1 MKKGH
6 ELVHEIQQTAAVFGR
21 NKECNVVFEAD
32 GETAVAYTD
41 GTEITLPSLPDNLE
55 FTHEEVM
62 TMRGLLDH
70 EAGHVR
76 HTDFASI
83 KKFGDTQSQQ
93 AFSISNTLE
102 DIRLEGLVMKE
113 YPGSQKNFHTMRES
127 VGAKELEYT
136 KANQEVFT
144 TITAPAIQSAIIRA
158 GTLDYAGENN
168 REMYNMLPDRF
179 KAWGHKF
186 ADLARECKNTEEIC
200 NLALAVEKLLE
211 ESTLNKPPEP
221 MPEDG
226 ESKPQGGKGLDGN
239 PDDFEFDP
247 NGDITQGKP
256 SKDKGKGQP
265 TGKKLRDAQGNEMLD
280 DAINWVKENTQS
292 KVDKYMKEAHP
303 SGTDYRVL
311 SNRWDEVF
319 TKTSKNKRKDYRQ
332 KMMSEAPAVDYEKV
346 KMELGGLVNTMKAK
360 LRRALMAKENRD
372 WDFAREH
379 GRLDTKRIVAGSLGS
394 PVVYKQR
401 KDRMELDTAVHF
413 LIDLSGSMGRTK
425 SKVAM
430 EATVAFSECL
440 EGTQIRYQISGF
452 DNGGDTDDL
461 GRLIEEAR
469 TKCKRYHRYEPLNL
483 FKFKEFNQSLQL
495 AKGPISCISQCASG
509 NNSDR
514 DAVIWAYHELLNRPE
529 KRKILFVLSDGQPA
543 NATINIRDTYDERG
557 PLVKGLKNAID
568 ECGEHGV
575 ECVGIGILT
584 DHVKTIYPKSVSI
597 TKVEDLSGAIFNQLS
612 NLLTGGKVRL

>member
-6 ELVHEIQQTAAVFGR
+6 ELVHEITQTAAVFGR

-32 GETAVAYTD
+32 AKKETAYTD
-41 GTEITLPSLPDNLE
+41 GKEITLPSLPDNLE
-55 FTHEEVM
+55 FTHEETM

-76 HTDFASI
+76 HTNFDSV

-93 AFSISNTLE
+93 AFSIANTLE
-102 DIRLEGLVMKE
+102 DMRLEKLVMEE
-113 YPGSQKNFHTMRES
+113 YPGSQKNFHTMRETI
-127 VGAKELEYT
+127 GAKELEYT
-136 KANQEVFT
+136 KANPDVFT

-158 GTLDYAGENN
+158 GTLGYAGENN
-168 REMYNMLPDRF
+168 KAMYDALPDRF
-179 KAWGHKF
+179 KAWGNKF
-186 ADLARECKNTEEIC
+186 ADLAKECKSTEEIL

-211 ESTLNKPPEP
+211 ESTLNKKPEP
-221 MPEDG
+221 MPEAG
-226 ESKPQGGKGLDGN
+226 EPDKGGQGLDGD
-239 PDDFEFDP
+239 PADFEFDP
-247 NGDITQGKP
+247 NGDFTEGKP
-256 SKDKGKGQP
+256 SKGQP
-265 TGKKLRDAQGNEMLD
+265 QPAQAKDSQGNKMLED
-280 DAINWVKENTQS
+280 TIEWVKETTRS
-292 KVDKYMKEAHP
+292 KVDKYMKESKP
-303 SGTDYRVL
+303 SGEDYRVL
-311 SNRWDEVF
+311 TTRNDEVYSR
-319 TKTSKNKRKDYRQ
+319 TSTNKRKDHRQ
-332 KMMSEAPAVDYEKV
+332 KKIAEAPAVNYEKV

-360 LRRALMAKENRD
+360 LRRALMAKESRD
-372 WDFAREH
+372 WDFAREF

-413 LIDLSGSMGRTK
+413 LIDLSGSMGRSK

-452 DNGGDTDDL
+452 DNGGDPRGL
-461 GRLIEEAR
+461 GELVRQAQNSD
-469 TKCKRYHRYEPLNL
+469 KKYHRYEPLNL
-483 FKFKEFNQSLQL
+483 FKFKSFNESLQL
-495 AKGPISCISQCASG
+495 AKGPISCISECASG

-514 DAVIWAYHELLNRPE
+514 DAVIWAYHELLQRPE

-543 NATINIRDTYDERG
+543 NAVINIHNEYDRRG
-557 PLVKGLKNAID
+557 PLIKGLKNAID

-584 DHVKTIYPKSVSI
+584 EHVKDIYPKSVAI

>member
-76 HTDFASI
+76 HTDFASV

-102 DIRLEGLVMKE
+102 DIRLESLVMEE
-113 YPGSQKNFHTMRES
+113 YPGSQKNFHVMRES
-127 VGAKELEYT
+127 IGAKELEYT
-136 KANQEVFT
+136 KSNKELFT

-158 GTLDYAGENN
+158 GTLGYAGENN
-168 REMYNMLPDRF
+168 KAMYDMLPDRF
-179 KAWGHKF
+179 KAWGKKF
-186 ADLARECKNTEEIC
+186 SDLARQCKNTDEIL

-211 ESTLNKPPEP
+211 ESTLNKEPEP

-226 ESKPQGGKGLDGN
+226 EKGTGSGKGLDGD
-239 PDDFEFDP
+239 PEDFEFDP
-247 NGDITQGKP
+247 NGDFTEGKTP
-256 SKDKGKGQP
+256 RSGDVPKELK
-265 TGKKLRDAQGNEMLD
+265 DAQGNKMLEGP
-280 DAINWVKENTQS
+280 IEWIKETTRG
-292 KVDKYMKEAHP
+292 KVDKYMSEVKA
-303 SGTDYRVL
+303 SGKDYRVL
-311 SNRWDEVF
+311 STRYDEVF
-319 TKTSKNKRKDYRQ
+319 TKTSTNKRKDYRQ
-332 KMMSEAPAVDYEKV
+332 KQMVESTAAEYEAV
-346 KMELGGLVNTMKAK
+346 KMKLGGLVNTMKAK
-360 LRRALMAKENRD
+360 LRRALMAKESRD
-372 WDFAREH
+372 WDFAREF

-413 LIDLSGSMGRTK
+413 LIDLSGSMGGSK
-425 SKVAM
+425 CKVAM

-440 EGTQIRYQISGF
+440 EGTQIKYQISGF
-452 DNGGDTDDL
+452 DNGGDGDGLSDL
-461 GRLIEEAR
+461 VYKAQSSR
-469 TKCKRYHRYEPLNL
+469 KVYHRYEPLNL
-483 FKFKEFNQSLQL
+483 FKFKDFNQTLQL
-495 AKGPISCISQCASG
+495 AKGPISCIGSCASG

-514 DAVIWAYHELLNRPE
+514 DAVIWAYHELLQRPE

-543 NATINIRDTYDERG
+543 NATINVRDEYSARS
-557 PLVKGLKNAID
+557 PLVKGLKDAID

-575 ECVGIGILT
+575 ECVGVGILT
-584 DHVKTIYPKSVSI
+584 DHVKNIYPKSVSI
-597 TKVEDLSGAIFNQLS
+597 TKVDDLSGAIFNQLS

>member
-1 MKKGH
+1 MKKGY

-76 HTDFASI
+76 HTDFKSV
-83 KKFGDTQSQQ
+83 KKFSDTQSQQ

-102 DIRLEGLVMKE
+102 DIRLESLVMKE

-127 VGAKELEYT
+127 VGVKELEYT

-158 GTLDYAGENN
+158 GTLGYAGENN

-179 KAWGHKF
+179 KAWGQKF
-186 ADLARECKNTEEIC
+186 ADLARECKNTDEIL

-211 ESTLNKPPEP
+211 ESTLNKKPEP
-221 MPEDG
+221 MPKDG
-226 ESKPQGGKGLDGN
+226 EPKGGSGKGLDGD
-239 PDDFEFDP
+239 PADFKFDP
-247 NGDITQGKP
+247 NGDFTEGKAPHGKP
-256 SKDKGKGQP
+256 VGIEGKA
-265 TGKKLRDAQGNEMLD
+265 KDAQGNQMLD
-280 DAINWVKENTQS
+280 DVIKAIKDDTQS
-292 KVDKYMKEAHP
+292 KADKFMKAANP

-311 SNRWDEVF
+311 STRWDEVY
-319 TKTSKNKRKDYRQ
+319 TKTSNNKRKSRVHDLMQ
-332 KMMSEAPAVDYEKV
+332 STAASDYEKV
-346 KMELGGLVNTMKAK
+346 KSNLGGLVNTMKAK
-360 LRRALMAKENRD
+360 LRRALMAKESRD

-394 PVVYKQR
+394 PTVYKQR

-413 LIDLSGSMGRTK
+413 LIDLSGSMGGEK
-425 SKVAM
+425 IKVARD
-430 EATVAFSECL
+430 AAVAFSECL
-440 EGTQIRYQISGF
+440 EGTQIRYQITGF
-452 DNGGDTDDL
+452 SNRGEGAGLHDVVHKAKAG
-461 GRLIEEAR
+461 
-469 TKCKRYHRYEPLNL
+469 KSKYHRWEPLNL
-483 FKFKEFNQSLQL
+483 YKFKDFSQSLQL
-495 AKGPISCISQCASG
+495 SKGAVAAIGGASGG

-514 DAVIWAYHELLNRPE
+514 DAVVWAYHELLQRPE

-543 NATINIRDTYDERG
+543 NETINVKDEYSARG

-568 ECGEHGV
+568 ECGQHGV

-584 DHVKTIYPKSVSI
+584 DHVKEIYPKSVSI